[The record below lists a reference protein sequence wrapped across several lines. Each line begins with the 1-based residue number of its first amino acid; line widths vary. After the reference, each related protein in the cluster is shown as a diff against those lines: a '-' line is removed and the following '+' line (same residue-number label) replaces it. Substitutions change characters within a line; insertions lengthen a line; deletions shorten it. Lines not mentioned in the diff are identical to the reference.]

1 MTGFCFLKTNF
12 NLYKKTFFLFKNI
25 AEPLANMKFSLRF
38 YIVIALLIGTNLHL
52 CNAQNISAIKYNFKN
67 FTVADGLSQGM
78 INCIFQD
85 HFGFIWLATK
95 DGLNRFDGRKFI
107 VYKHNPTNPK
117 TIIDNFIET
126 IFEDSKGQLWIGTA
140 GKGLDLLNRNT
151 EEFIHYTYD
160 EKNATSINDNY
171 VTTIK
176 EDKSKNLF
184 VHTHKG
190 WCKMVQ
196 KNGAIIFESLA
207 NFSSGNFFM
216 MTNGDVFYLSAEH
229 NILKKE
235 KNNADFHSIATN
247 NFLNKIIDIIEDTFT
262 KRIFFISPTSIQF
275 STENN
280 QLITTLINDKNAA
293 FTSPYCFASSHKLWL
308 LNHGKIEIIDC
319 ENGGR
324 NCIQP
329 DEKSIDINANAI
341 HDILKDKSG
350 NIWIGTK
357 GYGVLKFNPNSKL
370 FHQFENTSIGAMA
383 ETQNGAI
390 LICKNRSEQV
400 EIFDKKKE
408 VAIGAM
414 PDKKGHYSDYEN
426 TTNFIAES
434 IIEQW
439 KNIFWICKDH
449 ILRYDAANKTA
460 KIFRDKKGFCFPIF
474 KDNHHQIWCGSENAF
489 CKFDSLKNDFVEFPY
504 PVKNN
509 NSPYKFLECIY
520 QDKENIFWLGTTN
533 GLYKFTPEN
542 KEWKQF
548 KNQSGDST
556 SLSLDLIFCICPD
569 PQNPERYLWLGT
581 NGGGINKFDKTT
593 GKCTRYFSDNTEL
606 QNNVI
611 YGILSDKQ
619 NNIWLSSNKGLSCF
633 NTQTKR
639 IKNFTAND
647 GLQSNE
653 FNRYSY
659 YKTHDGYLFFG
670 GVNGFNYFNPNEIK
684 DNTWVPKILIID
696 FKINN
701 RSVDFKDK
709 KSALSKPIYLT
720 DKITLNHKDNMI
732 SFDFTAMDFTA
743 PEKNNYQYM
752 LEGFDH
758 SWIQADNNQ
767 NATYTN
773 LDPGEYTFLVK
784 GSNYDGSWNNHP
796 TKIQLII
803 LPPWYLTWWFRIS
816 IVIIIGLLIYSF
828 YRFRINQTI
837 ALHSIRNRIASDLHD
852 EIGSTL
858 SSISLY
864 GEVAQNMVNEKSPEA
879 SELLSQINKNTHDMM
894 EAMSDIVWAL
904 NSKNDRFDNII
915 NKMRAYCIER
925 MEPIDCT
932 VKINIDEQIHD
943 LQLDMEQ
950 RKNLYLIFKE
960 AINNVAKYAQA
971 KNLFIA
977 ILVKNGLFY
986 LEIKDDGVGF
996 SAINNHSGNGL
1007 ENMQK
1012 RAKSLLGNFKIVS
1025 EKKIGTTILLNF
1037 KI

>member
-1 MTGFCFLKTNF
+1 M
-12 NLYKKTFFLFKNI
+12 
-25 AEPLANMKFSLRF
+25 
-38 YIVIALLIGTNLHL
+38 
-52 CNAQNISAIKYNFKN
+52 
-67 FTVADGLSQGM
+67 
-78 INCIFQD
+78 
-85 HFGFIWLATK
+85 
-95 DGLNRFDGRKFI
+95 
-107 VYKHNPTNPK
+107 
-117 TIIDNFIET
+117 
-126 IFEDSKGQLWIGTA
+126 
-140 GKGLDLLNRNT
+140 
-151 EEFIHYTYD
+151 
-160 EKNATSINDNY
+160 
-171 VTTIK
+171 
-176 EDKSKNLF
+176 
-184 VHTHKG
+184 
-190 WCKMVQ
+190 
-196 KNGAIIFESLA
+196 
-207 NFSSGNFFM
+207 
-216 MTNGDVFYLSAEH
+216 
-229 NILKKE
+229 
-235 KNNADFHSIATN
+235 
-247 NFLNKIIDIIEDTFT
+247 
-262 KRIFFISPTSIQF
+262 
-275 STENN
+275 
-280 QLITTLINDKNAA
+280 
-293 FTSPYCFASSHKLWL
+293 
-308 LNHGKIEIIDC
+308 
-319 ENGGR
+319 
-324 NCIQP
+324 
-329 DEKSIDINANAI
+329 
-341 HDILKDKSG
+341 
-350 NIWIGTK
+350 
-357 GYGVLKFNPNSKL
+357 
-370 FHQFENTSIGAMA
+370 
-383 ETQNGAI
+383 
-390 LICKNRSEQV
+390 
-400 EIFDKKKE
+400 
-408 VAIGAM
+408 
-414 PDKKGHYSDYEN
+414 
-426 TTNFIAES
+426 
-434 IIEQW
+434 
-439 KNIFWICKDH
+439 
-449 ILRYDAANKTA
+449 
-460 KIFRDKKGFCFPIF
+460 
-474 KDNHHQIWCGSENAF
+474 
-489 CKFDSLKNDFVEFPY
+489 
-504 PVKNN
+504 
-509 NSPYKFLECIY
+509 
-520 QDKENIFWLGTTN
+520 
-533 GLYKFTPEN
+533 
-542 KEWKQF
+542 
-548 KNQSGDST
+548 
-556 SLSLDLIFCICPD
+556 
-569 PQNPERYLWLGT
+569 
-581 NGGGINKFDKTT
+581 
-593 GKCTRYFSDNTEL
+593 
-606 QNNVI
+606 
-611 YGILSDKQ
+611 
-619 NNIWLSSNKGLSCF
+619 
-633 NTQTKR
+633 
-639 IKNFTAND
+639 
-647 GLQSNE
+647 QSNE

-670 GVNGFNYFNPNEIK
+670 GVNGFNYFNPDEIK
-684 DNTWVPKILIID
+684 DNTWVPQILIID

-701 RSVDFKDK
+701 RSVNFKDE
-709 KSALSKPIYLT
+709 KSVLSKPIYLT